1 MTAISNLERLR
12 AALNTNIEGL
22 APVEHRLIRGTYG
35 DGGELYQWY
44 FEISGYKPE
53 DSADDP
59 KAFNTYEL
67 HPVLSADE
75 NTGLVFTM
83 HLEHH
88 VYEVGNED
96 QHEFMQLNPD
106 TLKEFRAVAARWG
119 IPDSDIEIGV
129 DTLSTFIDAIMPVLD
144 DLKLNL
150 TPEHEAPQ

>member
-1 MTAISNLERLR
+1 MTALSNLERLR
-12 AALNTNIEGL
+12 AALNSNIEGL
-22 APVEHRLIRGTYG
+22 APVNHRLIRGTYG

-53 DSADDP
+53 DAEGDP

-75 NTGLVFTM
+75 STGLVFTM

-96 QHEFMQLNPD
+96 QHKFMQLNPD
-106 TLKEFRAVAARWG
+106 TLNEFRSVAVSWG
-119 IPDSDIEIGV
+119 IPEPDIEAGV
-129 DTLSTFIDAIMPVLD
+129 KICAQFIDGILPVLD
-144 DLKLNL
+144 DLKLNM
-150 TPEHEAPQ
+150 AVAS